1 MLSRA
6 FRTTVFKLHAWVGL
20 NLSILMFLVLL
31 SGSLLLYGVEIEA
44 VMQPQMRTDSAPH
57 ETPASVGQ
65 IFTSV
70 RDAYPD
76 VQINSIT
83 PRGGGF
89 LADTTFAVTR
99 WGQQINIWTDPV
111 TAEVIGTTKVNGLRS
126 FLHAFHVSFLMK
138 MKLGDLAVLSFSFI
152 LFGMVVTGLITYR
165 RFWKGFFRAPAGAV
179 GSRGW
184 WGGVHRLIALW
195 TAPFLIVATVSAS
208 YFLLGH
214 FGIRPAPLK
223 PIPTLERETVLPPGL
238 DGAMLDQVATLASDA
253 VGGMEVTR
261 LRLPGTR
268 KQRFEIEGVTH
279 HAALEGGTALVFVDP
294 ANLQVLGAYP
304 ADEAVPGRKLARI
317 LQSLHY
323 GTWAEGISRPMW
335 LVFGLAS
342 SALALSGVLVFAA
355 RVAPRPQE
363 TPKGPALRRAWRGMR
378 PLKWLILAGLIGAGG
393 LYTYRF
399 TGVFAPEWTRIYSR
413 VPKSDGEL
421 RISGS
426 PQAGEPLSLK
436 LRLNG
441 KTATDAQ
448 VLFDGNPVEGTLRP
462 NDKGAQ
468 LLATV
473 TATEGRNRVSVI
485 LPDRPQ
491 APLVWFIGRPID

>member
-1 MLSRA
+1 MLSRT
-6 FRTTVFKLHAWVGL
+6 FRTTVFKLHAWIGL

-44 VMQPQMRTDSAPH
+44 VLLPQMQADSTAPQ
-57 ETPASVGQ
+57 TPASVGQ
-65 IFTSV
+65 IFASV

-99 WGQQINIWTDPV
+99 WGQQINVWTDPI

-138 MKLGDLAVLSFSFI
+138 MKLGDLAVLSFSII

-165 RFWKGFFRAPAGAV
+165 RFWKGFFRAPAGEV

-214 FGIRPAPLK
+214 FGIRPAALNPA
-223 PIPTLERETVLPPGL
+223 PTMERETVLPPGL
-238 DGAMLDQVATLASDA
+238 DGEMLDQVAAVASEA
-253 VGGMEVTR
+253 VGGMDITR
-261 LRLPGTR
+261 LRMPGTK
-268 KQRFEIEGVTH
+268 KQRFEIEGVTR
-279 HAALEGGTALVFVDP
+279 HAAFEGGTALVLIDP
-294 ANLQVLGAYP
+294 SNLKVLGAYP
-304 ADEAVPGRKLARI
+304 ASEATPGRKLARI

-323 GTWAEGISRPMW
+323 GTWAEGISRPLW

-342 SALALSGVLVFAA
+342 SALALSGVLVFSA

-363 TPKGPALRRAWRGMR
+363 APKGPALRRAWRGMR
-378 PLKWLILAGLIGAGG
+378 PLKWLILVGLIGTVG

-399 TGVFAPEWTRIYSR
+399 TEVFAPDWTRVYSR

-421 RISGS
+421 RISGP
-426 PQAGEPLSLK
+426 PQAGEPLSLR

-441 KTATDAQ
+441 KTAPAAQ
-448 VLFDGNPVEGTLRP
+448 VTFDGKPVDSTLRP
-462 NDKGAQ
+462 NDKGAL

-485 LPDRPQ
+485 LPDRPD
-491 APLVWFIGRPID
+491 APLVWVIGRPID